1 MNITITKL
9 KDIPYTIL
17 EKYKKEIKIPINVDA
32 NSAIYIAPSATDT
45 DAQIHE
51 MTKLIGMTKI
61 AVVIL
66 DVDKLFVKED
76 IAFTPYSYAT
86 PRNIILSKDGR
97 RIVKTFSDYLT
108 EVNQFTQ
115 VIHTPETLTFFMC
128 HSGLIY

>member
-1 MNITITKL
+1 MEITITKL

-17 EKYKKEIKIPINVDA
+17 EKYKVAIKVPIDANV
-32 NSAIYIAPSATDT
+32 NSAIYIVPSATDT
-45 DAQIHE
+45 NTQIHE

-76 IAFTPYSYAT
+76 IAFTPYSYAA
-86 PRNIILSKDGR
+86 PRNIILSKEGR
-97 RIVKTFSDYLT
+97 RIVKAFSDYLT
-108 EVNQFTQ
+108 EANQFTQ

>member
-1 MNITITKL
+1 MEITITKL

-17 EKYKKEIKIPINVDA
+17 EKYKAAIKVPIDANV
-32 NSAIYIAPSATDT
+32 NSAICITPTATDT
-45 DAQIHE
+45 NAQIHE
-51 MTKLIGMTKI
+51 ITKLIGMTKI

-76 IAFTPYSYAT
+76 IAFTPYSYAA

-97 RIVKTFSDYLT
+97 RIAKTFSDYLT